1 MNPIPKKLF
10 KAGEN
15 NLHER
20 LDVFLAKQI
29 PEMSRSGIQKL
40 IACKNVTV
48 NDNFIK
54 SSYKLN
60 DGDVAAVKIPENEQT
75 GIVPENIPLNILYE
89 DEEVLVVNKSAGM
102 IVHPVKLSQKGTL
115 VNALLAH
122 TRKLST
128 VNGLLRPGIVH
139 RLDKDT
145 SGVLIVAKSDRSHLN
160 ISEQIKRRKV
170 KKIYKAL
177 VLGGIEPEKGEIAA
191 PVGRHAV
198 SRQKMSVKYAG
209 GREAVTSYEVIEKFR
224 IHSMIYSFLNVSL
237 KTGRTHQIR
246 VHMASIGHPVAADAV
261 YGKGAEHIFMK
272 RQALHAELIGFLHPV
287 TGKYME
293 FRAPLPEDIKKQ
305 IKELTNLEENA
316 K

>member
-1 MNPIPKKLF
+1 MNSIPTKLF
-10 KAGEN
+10 KAGEDD
-15 NLHER
+15 LHER
-20 LDVFLAKQI
+20 IDVFLARQMQ
-29 PEMSRSGIQKL
+29 EMSRSGIQKL
-40 IACKNVTV
+40 IVCKNVTV

-54 SSYKLN
+54 PSYKLSH
-60 DGDVAAVKIPENEQT
+60 GDVVVVEIEENKSNVVVPEKIP
-75 GIVPENIPLNILYE
+75 LDMLYE

-102 IVHPVKLSQKGTL
+102 IVHPVKLSQRGTL

-122 TRKLST
+122 TGKLST

-145 SGVLIVAKSDRSHLN
+145 SGALIVAKSDRSHLN
-160 ISEQIKRRKV
+160 ISEQIKHRKV
-170 KKIYKAL
+170 KRRYKAL
-177 VLGGIEPEKGEIAA
+177 VLGGIEPDRGEIIV

-198 SRQKMSVKYAG
+198 SRQKMWVRYAG

-224 IHSMIYSFLNVSL
+224 IHNAVYSLLDVSL

-261 YGKGAEHIFMK
+261 YGKKAEHIFIK

-305 IKELTNLEENA
+305 IEELRGCERMKE
-316 K
+316 